1 MLGSV
6 VQVHLS
12 PPNAG
17 QIKTPALAGVFICIG
32 FYKLVVREQ
41 LLQHPQRIDNQPNC
55 GNGDDEICDERHF
68 APPKRDID

>member
-17 QIKTPALAGVFICIG
+17 QIKTPALAGVFIFIG
-32 FYKLVVREQ
+32 FCELVVREQ
-41 LLQHPQRIDNQPNC
+41 LFYHPQRIPNQQNS
-55 GNGDDEICDERHF
+55 GTGYNEICD
-68 APPKRDID
+68 K